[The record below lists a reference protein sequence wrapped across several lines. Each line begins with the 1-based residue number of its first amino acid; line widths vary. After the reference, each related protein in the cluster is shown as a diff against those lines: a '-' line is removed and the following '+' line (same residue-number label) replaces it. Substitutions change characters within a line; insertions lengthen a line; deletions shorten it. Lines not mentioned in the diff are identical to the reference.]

1 MPSQLGVQRK
11 DLIVRLLYSAATV
24 TAAASA
30 ILLTAATAC
39 TDRTARLSKPNH
51 LQIDGPFRYVRNP
64 QYLGYFLL
72 LAALGTF
79 QSRLGLPVMLVVETV
94 FLVRLM
100 GHEEMLLERKYR
112 RGFFVHYR
120 QAVPRII
127 PSLRPRIKASSEVP
141 LWRLAFWKNA
151 FQWAS
156 VVTLLAFAATLT
168 DSVGYAFTAIA
179 IAIGVVSRL
188 TNLFPRP
195 RSTNRNR
202 GKSNDFGLGSNWKW
216 DTGLEVVKQAIS
228 RQWKVRALV
237 RSPRWS
243 GIL

>member
-1 MPSQLGVQRK
+1 MNTITIASNFEYRHRHIIIILGYALAYACYNLDHLNALYAVMPSHLGVQQK

-30 ILLTAATAC
+30 ILLTAATAYRPDG
-39 TDRTARLSKPNH
+39 TSSKRNH

-64 QYLGYFLL
+64 HYLGYFLL
-72 LAALGTF
+72 LTALGTF
-79 QSRLGLPVMLVVETV
+79 QSRLGLPVMLMVETV

-112 RGFFVHYR
+112 EFFVHYR

-127 PSLRPRIKASSEVP
+127 PSLRARIKASREVP

-151 FQWAS
+151 FQWAC
-156 VVTLLAFAATLT
+156 VITLLAFAATLS

-188 TNLFPRP
+188 TNLFPP
-195 RSTNRNR
+195 TQY
-202 GKSNDFGLGSNWKW
+202 KPK
-216 DTGLEVVKQAIS
+216 
-228 RQWKVRALV
+228 
-237 RSPRWS
+237 
-243 GIL
+243 